1 MDSKSIENLLSSIIN
16 NNNGTNKFNPKNKSK
31 YKHMSIS
38 NDLFSQLEKS
48 VNEVMSIGN
57 FVIDSI
63 KKNKS
68 VSEDNKRIIKELL
81 QKIIDYQKIYKKF
94 NEQVKKEAKADK
106 DKADKVRKKERNIKR
121 RVKKIKTLPIIRSFF
136 TDSKGQVIHEGDS
149 ARGDGFC
156 SIWSVLV
163 GWSML
168 KKDRLIKNVI
178 GKPVSQPTNIDE
190 LLTII
195 IDVADYLYKLKGKD
209 NEIKLGE
216 QTIYDFEINPSVDT
230 SIQNQI
236 KSIRSGSS
244 ETRIDGQIQF
254 KIFSYLFEVTI
265 NIYDTVSKR
274 LETYKPY
281 ENNNNIW
288 IHTNNI
294 HYHNHNIVPKQDLS
308 ILSSN
313 LYWWNQQWIGYEPGG
328 RKPIAV
334 FPFFKD
340 PIYLTT

>member
-1 MDSKSIENLLSSIIN
+1 MKMDIIALEKEISSIVN
-16 NNNGTNKFNPKNKSK
+16 YNNGKNKSK
-31 YKHMSIS
+31 YNHMS
-38 NDLFSQLEKS
+38 NDIFSELKKS
-48 VNEVMSIGN
+48 FEEILSRGY
-57 FVIDSI
+57 FVVDSI

-68 VSEDNKRIIKELL
+68 VSKDNKRIIKELL
-81 QKIIDYQKIYKKF
+81 QKIVDFNKMYEKF
-94 NEQVKKEAKADK
+94 NEKVKKEEKEKADEEKAEK
-106 DKADKVRKKERNIKR
+106 D
-121 RVKKIKTLPIIRSFF
+121 VKKRIKIIKTLPIIRSVF
-136 TDSKGQVIHEGDS
+136 TDSIGQVIHEGDS

-156 SIWSVLV
+156 SVWAVLV
-163 GWSML
+163 GWSIL

-216 QTIYDFEINPSVDT
+216 QTIYDFEINPNVDT

-236 KSIRSGSS
+236 KSIRSGS
-244 ETRIDGQIQF
+244 TDARIDGQIQF

-265 NIYDTVSKR
+265 NIYDTTSKR

-294 HYHNHNIVPKQDLS
+294 HYHNHNIVPEQDLS

-313 LYWWNQQWIGYEPGG
+313 LYWWNQQWIGYKPGG
-328 RKPIAV
+328 RKPVAV
-334 FPFFKD
+334 LPFFKD
-340 PIYLTT
+340 PIYLK